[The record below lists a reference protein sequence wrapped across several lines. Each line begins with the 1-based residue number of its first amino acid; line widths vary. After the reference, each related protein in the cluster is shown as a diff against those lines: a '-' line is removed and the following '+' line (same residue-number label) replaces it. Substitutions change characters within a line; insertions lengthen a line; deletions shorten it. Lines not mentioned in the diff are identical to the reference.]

1 MENAHTD
8 IINMLLN
15 ENGIELCIRD
25 KSGLTP
31 FATAMIMKNNKAA
44 QKILALEP
52 QAAEQ
57 YDPRGRNF
65 LHTAI
70 LKSDLE
76 SVLFL
81 ISINVN
87 VHSRTQDQHS
97 LSPLLLAVS
106 KGHAM
111 MVRNLILAG
120 ASVHDKTNSQTALQM
135 ASEANLPEVCSILL
149 SEGID
154 FSAVD
159 SR

>member
-1 MENAHTD
+1 
-8 IINMLLN
+8 MLLDQP
-15 ENGIELCIRD
+15 GLDLCTRD

-31 FATAMIMKNNKAA
+31 FATAMSMKNNKAA
-44 QKILALEP
+44 QKILQLEP

-57 YDPRGRNF
+57 FDTRGRNF

-70 LKSDLE
+70 LKGDLE

-81 ISINVN
+81 IGIQAN

-97 LSPLLLAVS
+97 LTPLLLAVQ

-120 ASVHDKTNSQTALQM
+120 ASVHDKTPSQQTALQL
-135 ASEANLPEVCSILL
+135 AAETNLAEVCSILL

-154 FSAVD
+154 FSSAD

>member
-1 MENAHTD
+1 
-8 IINMLLN
+8 MLLDQSHQPVD
-15 ENGIELCIRD
+15 LCVRD
-25 KSGLTP
+25 KSGSSP
-31 FATAMIMKNNKAA
+31 FATAMFMKNNKAA
-44 QKILALEP
+44 EKILQLEP

-57 YDPRGRNF
+57 HDSRGRNF

-70 LKSDLE
+70 LKGDLE

-97 LSPLLLAVS
+97 LTPLLLAVQ

-111 MVRNLILAG
+111 MVRHLILAG
-120 ASVHDKTNSQTALQM
+120 ASVHDKTPGSQTALLL
-135 ASEANLPEVCSILL
+135 AAEANLAEVCSILL

-154 FSAVD
+154 FTAVD